1 MRKKLLAVMLLLVST
16 TAFAQGTMSI
26 FQSGSYANILARH
39 QGSPLLLVF
48 WSLECTHCRDE
59 LRMLGELLVQQPELS
74 VVLIATDS
82 PQQRDALASVISD
95 NGLQAAELWVF
106 SEADSPRLRYEV
118 DSHWYGELPRSY
130 LFDAGHRR
138 QALSGALKRATLDEW
153 LAVNN
158 NH

>member
-1 MRKKLLAVMLLLVST
+1 
-16 TAFAQGTMSI
+16 MSI

-59 LRMLGELLVQQPELS
+59 LRMLGELLVQQPDLS

-130 LFDAGHRR
+130 LFDAEHRR